1 MISKAPG
8 ATSYVPPHLRR
19 SKRTPGGV
27 SLDAGS
33 STKDPQPEVIV
44 KPSEE
49 LSPSA
54 SGRAP
59 PHAPMNDLPHDPAII
74 QASGPI
80 TTPAQSS
87 TQEATQTFPKYL
99 NGADTG
105 LATPAPSSPEAP
117 KQDHSKPP
125 SPKQDPQHVK
135 RETPSKRLPTT
146 DQRPETKERAAP
158 HQQRKAARPPRETR
172 NPRWPSNKET
182 RAPKD
187 GPKQWLSPSDDG
199 GWSVYEDAG
208 NDPDYDVKQLM
219 DWTGKWMNAPGDWE
233 GRGKYDDPNFKT
245 RIVDWIEKHADVAQ
259 NPVDIGDDHHK
270 DFTAIQNGEMANRD
284 WVPVTIGED
293 VANVWWSKHLR
304 TGAEWLEDLHDKP
317 FWEKYI
323 SSTSYLLAPLA
334 VPDAA
339 LDSSDAEYARALQ
352 DAGSDA
358 KTMDAIK
365 KAASQEK
372 RRKLTEKQERQAK
385 LESKKAAAAPP
396 VFEPSQ
402 RPKVNIFLRL
412 ALPADGG
419 QIAEIYNWHVE
430 NTINV
435 PERTPRTRSMML
447 DRIASSVELKLPVLV
462 AVEKAQRTK
471 GNRGLPYVQEKI
483 VGYAIADDYHD
494 IDEMMR
500 YTATA
505 EVYVHHDYF
514 RKGVGR
520 CLLDRLMHLLDP
532 VYHSRGGYEFL
543 GDGGP
548 ETLAGGRRVIENVI
562 AYVNHET
569 ANPERIKWIER
580 WLKQWN
586 FAKVGDLPGIG
597 IKQGK
602 RVSQA
607 IFHVKTGSILNPA
620 NAL

>member
-1 MISKAPG
+1 MS
-8 ATSYVPPHLRR
+8 TS
-19 SKRTPGGV
+19 
-27 SLDAGS
+27 D
-33 STKDPQPEVIV
+33 
-44 KPSEE
+44 
-49 LSPSA
+49 
-54 SGRAP
+54 
-59 PHAPMNDLPHDPAII
+59 N
-74 QASGPI
+74 
-80 TTPAQSS
+80 
-87 TQEATQTFPKYL
+87 
-99 NGADTG
+99 
-105 LATPAPSSPEAP
+105 
-117 KQDHSKPP
+117 
-125 SPKQDPQHVK
+125 
-135 RETPSKRLPTT
+135 
-146 DQRPETKERAAP
+146 
-158 HQQRKAARPPRETR
+158 
-172 NPRWPSNKET
+172 
-182 RAPKD
+182 
-187 GPKQWLSPSDDG
+187 G
-199 GWSVYEDAG
+199 GWSVHEDPG

-219 DWTGKWMNAPGDWE
+219 DWTGQWMNAPGDWE

-245 RIVDWIEKHADVAQ
+245 RLVGWIEKHADIPQ
-259 NPVDIGDDHHK
+259 HPIDICDDHHK
-270 DFTAIQNGEMANRD
+270 DFTAIQNGEMVNRD
-284 WVPVTIGED
+284 WVPITIGDD

-323 SSTSYLLAPLA
+323 SSTSCLLAPLA
-334 VPDAA
+334 VPDAE
-339 LDSSDAEYARALQ
+339 LDPSDAEYARALQ

-385 LESKKAAAAPP
+385 LESKKAAAAAT

-419 QIAEIYNWHVE
+419 QIAEIYNWHAE

-435 PERTPRTRSMML
+435 PERTPRTRSMIL
-447 DRIASSVELKLPVLV
+447 DRIASSVEFKLPVLV

-471 GNRGLPYVQEKI
+471 ANRGLPYVQEKI

-514 RKGVGR
+514 QKGVGR

-580 WLKQWN
+580 WLKQWD

-602 RVSQA
+602 RYVLVFKSEGGMLRQLQGQPGNLSCQDRQ
-607 IFHVKTGSILNPA
+607 HS
-620 NAL
+620 